1 MMDTRKGKARV
12 VVVGG
17 ANVDIQGKSFAPF
30 IQGDSNPGRIVRACG
45 GVGRN
50 IAENCARLGMPT
62 WLIAAFGDDQDGAFL
77 SDSCERIGIDLGGS
91 LRAHAPTPRYLCT
104 LGPDGGLQA
113 AVADM
118 AAMEL
123 LTPEFLETRRPYL
136 DAADILIADANLPAP
151 SLAWLA
157 AAYGRENRP
166 GGGSQERGQRR
177 RPILF
182 LDPVSATKAKKAV
195 GLTAAFD
202 CIKPN
207 ANEAAILA
215 GLRQTGLA
223 RQVDSARQTD
233 VARREAREP
242 QCNPEALRRALAETR
257 GMPAELYISLGEEGI
272 YYSEADGLSGIEPLP
287 PPELRMPPSNRSG
300 AGDAACAALAWAWS
314 MGLPIRDK
322 ARAALTAAM
331 IAAASPEPVSPEMN
345 EDALVRAMRR
355 MFREE

>member
-17 ANVDIQGKSFAPF
+17 ANVDLQGTSFAPF
-30 IQGDSNPGRIVRACG
+30 ISGDSNPGRIVRACG

-91 LRAHAPTPRYLCT
+91 LRAHAPTPRYLCA
-104 LGPDGGLQA
+104 LGPDGGLQG

-136 DAADILIADANLPAP
+136 DAADMVIADANLPAP

-157 AAYGRENRP
+157 AAYGRKARP
-166 GGGSQERGQRR
+166 AGEGGERGQRR

-182 LDPVSATKAKKAV
+182 LDPVSATKAKKAA

-202 CIKPN
+202 CVKPN
-207 ANEAAILA
+207 AGEAAILA
-215 GLRQTGLA
+215 GLSGGTRT
-223 RQVDSARQTD
+223 SARD
-233 VARREAREP
+233 
-242 QCNPEALRRALAETR
+242 PEALRRALEEVR

-272 YYSEADGLSGIEPLP
+272 FYAEAEGRSGIEPLP
-287 PPELRMPPSNRSG
+287 LPELRMQPSNRSG

-314 MGLPIRDK
+314 RGLSLREK
-322 ARAALTAAM
+322 ARAALAAAM
-331 IAAASPEPVSPEMN
+331 IAAASPEPVSPEMS

>member
-1 MMDTRKGKARV
+1 MTDTRKAPARV

-17 ANVDIQGKSFAPF
+17 ANVDLQGKSTAPF
-30 IQGDSNPGRIVRACG
+30 IPGDSNPGRIARACG

-77 SDSCERIGIDLGGS
+77 ADSCERAGIDMGGS
-91 LRAHAPTPRYLCT
+91 LRAHAPTPRYLCA
-104 LGPDGGLQA
+104 LGPDGALQA

-157 AAYGRENRP
+157 ATYGREARP
-166 GGGSQERGQRR
+166 RGLGRDREGG
-177 RPILF
+177 PILF
-182 LDPVSATKAKKAV
+182 LDPVSATKAAKAL

-202 CIKPN
+202 CVKPN
-207 ANEAAILA
+207 LGEAAILA
-215 GLRQTGLA
+215 GLRRPAPASG
-223 RQVDSARQTD
+223 SAKSVPPD
-233 VARREAREP
+233 
-242 QCNPEALRRALAETR
+242 PEALCRALAEAR
-257 GMPAELYISLGEEGI
+257 AMPAELFISLGEEGM
-272 YYSEADGLSGIEPLP
+272 YYSEAAGPGRVEPLP
-287 PPELRMPPSNRSG
+287 PPELRLPPSNRSG

-314 MGLPIRDK
+314 RGLPIREK

-345 EDALVRAMRR
+345 EETLVRAMRR

>member
-1 MMDTRKGKARV
+1 MMDTRKAPARV

-30 IQGDSNPGRIVRACG
+30 IPGDSNPGRIARACG

-50 IAENCARLGMPT
+50 IAENCARLGLPT

-77 SDSCERIGIDLGGS
+77 ADSCERVGIDLGGS
-91 LRAHAPTPRYLCT
+91 LRAHASTPRYLCA

-136 DAADILIADANLPAP
+136 DAADILIADANLPAS
-151 SLAWLA
+151 SLAWIA
-157 AAYGRENRP
+157 AAYGRETRS
-166 GGGSQERGQRR
+166 GGGGQEPRRGR
-177 RPILF
+177 RPILL
-182 LDPVSATKAKKAV
+182 LDPVSATKAQKAI

-202 CIKPN
+202 CVKPN

-215 GLRQTGLA
+215 GLRQDT
-223 RQVDSARQTD
+223 SP
-233 VARREAREP
+233 RREAARD
-242 QCNPEALRRALAETR
+242 PEVLRLALAEA
-257 GMPAELYISLGEEGI
+257 GGLPAELFISLGEEGI
-272 YYSEADGLSGIEPLP
+272 YFSEEGGRSGIEPLP

-314 MGLPIRDK
+314 RGLTIEEK

-331 IAAASPEPVSPEMN
+331 IAAASPEPVSPELN
-345 EDALVRAMRR
+345 EETLVRAMRR

>member
-1 MMDTRKGKARV
+1 MMDTRKAPARV

-30 IQGDSNPGRIVRACG
+30 IPGDSNPGRIARACG

-50 IAENCARLGMPT
+50 IAENCARLGLPT

-77 SDSCERIGIDLGGS
+77 ADSCERVGIDLGGS
-91 LRAHAPTPRYLCT
+91 LRAHASTPRYLCA

-136 DAADILIADANLPAP
+136 DAADILIADANLPA
-151 SLAWLA
+151 SSIAWIA
-157 AAYGRENRP
+157 AAYGRETRSGD
-166 GGGSQERGQRR
+166 GGREPRRRG
-177 RPILF
+177 RPILI
-182 LDPVSATKAKKAV
+182 LDPVSATKAQKAI

-215 GLRQTGLA
+215 GLRQDTLA
-223 RQVDSARQTD
+223 RRDTSARQGAP
-233 VARREAREP
+233 ARREAARD
-242 QCNPEALRRALAETR
+242 PETLRLALAES
-257 GMPAELYISLGEEGI
+257 GSLPAELFISLGEEGI
-272 YYSEADGLSGIEPLP
+272 YFSEAEGQSGIEPLP

-314 MGLPIRDK
+314 RGLTMKEK

-331 IAAASPEPVSPEMN
+331 IAAASPEPVSPKLN
-345 EDALVRAMRR
+345 EETLVRAMRR

>member
-30 IQGDSNPGRIVRACG
+30 IPGDSNPGRIVRACG

-91 LRAHAPTPRYLCT
+91 LRAHAPTPRYLCA

-136 DAADILIADANLPAP
+136 DAADILIADANLPAS

-215 GLRQTGLA
+215 GLRH
-223 RQVDSARQTD
+223 TD
-233 VARREAREP
+233 VARREAP
-242 QCNPEALRRALAETR
+242 HDPETLRRALAEAR

-272 YYSEADGLSGIEPLP
+272 FYSGADGLSGIEPLP

-314 MGLPIRDK
+314 MGLPIREK

>member
-1 MMDTRKGKARV
+1 MMDTRKAPARV

-30 IQGDSNPGRIVRACG
+30 IPGDSNPGRIARACG

-50 IAENCARLGMPT
+50 IAENCARLGLPT

-77 SDSCERIGIDLGGS
+77 ADGCERAGIDLGGS
-91 LRAHAPTPRYLCT
+91 LRAHASTPRYLCA

-136 DAADILIADANLPAP
+136 DAADILIADANLPA
-151 SLAWLA
+151 SSIAWIA
-157 AAYGRENRP
+157 AAYGRETRS
-166 GGGSQERGQRR
+166 GGDGREPRRRG
-177 RPILF
+177 RPILI
-182 LDPVSATKAKKAV
+182 LDPVSATKARKAI

-215 GLRQTGLA
+215 GLRQGA
-223 RQVDSARQTD
+223 P
-233 VARREAREP
+233 ARREAARD
-242 QCNPEALRRALAETR
+242 PEALRLALAEA
-257 GMPAELYISLGEEGI
+257 GGLPAELFISLGEEGI
-272 YYSEADGLSGIEPLP
+272 YFSEEGGPSGIEPLP

-314 MGLPIRDK
+314 RGLTMKEK

-331 IAAASPEPVSPEMN
+331 IAAASPEPVSPELN
-345 EDALVRAMRR
+345 EETMMRAMRR

>member
-1 MMDTRKGKARV
+1 MMETRKAPARV

-17 ANVDIQGKSFAPF
+17 ANVDIQGKSTAPF
-30 IQGDSNPGRIVRACG
+30 IPGDSNPGRIARACG

-77 SDSCERIGIDLGGS
+77 ADSCERAGIDLGGS
-91 LRAHAPTPRYLCT
+91 LRAHAPTPRYLCA

-123 LTPEFLETRRPYL
+123 LTPEFLETRRSYL

-151 SLAWLA
+151 SLAWIA
-157 AAYGRENRP
+157 AAYGRET
-166 GGGSQERGQRR
+166 GSRGQGLAPGQGRR
-177 RPILF
+177 GGPILF
-182 LDPVSATKAKKAV
+182 LDPVSATKAKKAI

-202 CIKPN
+202 CVKPN

-215 GLRQTGLA
+215 GLSGGA
-223 RQVDSARQTD
+223 RSGPRD
-233 VARREAREP
+233 
-242 QCNPEALRRALAETR
+242 PEALRRALAEAR
-257 GMPAELYISLGEEGI
+257 GMPAELFISLGEEGM
-272 YYSEADGLSGIEPLP
+272 YYSEAEGRSGIEPLP

-314 MGLPIRDK
+314 RGLPLREK

-345 EDALVRAMRR
+345 EDTLERAMRR

>member
-1 MMDTRKGKARV
+1 MTDTRKGKARV

-17 ANVDIQGKSFAPF
+17 ANVDLQGVSFASF
-30 IQGDSNPGRIVRACG
+30 IPGDSNPGKIVRACG

-50 IAENCARLGMPT
+50 IAENCARLGLPT
-62 WLIAAFGDDQDGAFL
+62 WLIAAFGDDQDGALL
-77 SDSCERIGIDLGGS
+77 SDSCERVGIDLGGS
-91 LRAHAPTPRYLCT
+91 LRAHAATPRYLCA
-104 LGPDGGLQA
+104 LGPDGSLKA

-136 DAADILIADANLPAP
+136 DAADILIADANLPAA
-151 SLAWLA
+151 SLAWIA
-157 AAYGRENRP
+157 AVYGRETRLV
-166 GGGSQERGQRR
+166 GEGRARERR

-182 LDPVSATKAKKAV
+182 LDPVSATKSQKAV

-207 ANEAAILA
+207 ISEAAILA
-215 GLRQTGLA
+215 GLSAGARAGQRDPESLRRVLA
-223 RQVDSARQTD
+223 E
-233 VARREAREP
+233 ARR
-242 QCNPEALRRALAETR
+242 
-257 GMPAELYISLGEEGI
+257 MPAELFISLGEEGI
-272 YYSEADGLSGIEPLP
+272 YYCEREGREGIEPLP

-314 MGLPIRDK
+314 RGLSLREK
-322 ARAALTAAM
+322 ARAALAAAM
-331 IAAASPEPVSPEMN
+331 IAAASPEPVSPEMS
-345 EDALVRAMRR
+345 EETLERAMRR

>member
-1 MMDTRKGKARV
+1 MTDIRKAPARV

-17 ANVDIQGKSFAPF
+17 ANVDIQGKSAAPF
-30 IQGDSNPGRIVRACG
+30 IPGDSNPGRIARACG

-50 IAENCARLGMPT
+50 IAENCALLGMPT

-77 SDSCERIGIDLGGS
+77 SDSCERVGIDLGGS
-91 LRAHAPTPRYLCT
+91 LRAHAPTPRYLCA

-123 LTPEFLETRRPYL
+123 LTPDFLETRRPYL
-136 DAADILIADANLPAP
+136 DAADIIVADANLPAS

-157 AAYGRENRP
+157 SAYGREARP
-166 GGGSQERGQRR
+166 NGPGRELAPGRGRGD

-182 LDPVSATKAKKAV
+182 LDPVSAAKAQKAV

-207 ANEAAILA
+207 LSEAAVLA
-215 GLRQTGLA
+215 GLRRAFPAPGGAKPCA
-223 RQVDSARQTD
+223 RDPG
-233 VARREAREP
+233 E
-242 QCNPEALRRALAETR
+242 LRRALAEAR
-257 GMPAELYISLGEEGI
+257 GMPAELFISLGEEGM
-272 YYSEADGLSGIEPLP
+272 YYAEAEGPDGVEPLP

-314 MGLPIRDK
+314 RGLPIREK
-322 ARAALTAAM
+322 ARAALAAAM